1 MDANS
6 QAIRVITTA
15 TKARARDGFARLAL
29 LLLAAAAVALALAEA
44 VAPDD
49 VGAVEVGE
57 GAPGS
62 LVVVDS
68 AMTGSKT
75 EDGKNDTVEPSGS
88 NTPFQATE

>member
-1 MDANS
+1 MKI
-6 QAIRVITTA
+6 Q
-15 TKARARDGFARLAL
+15 RAPIVGRPSHRFERRDEVGKSDREGGE
-29 LLLAAAAVALALAEA
+29 AE
-44 VAPDD
+44 VS
-49 VGAVEVGE
+49 VEVGE

-88 NTPFQATE
+88 KTPFQATE

>member
-49 VGAVEVGE
+49 VGAVVGE

-88 NTPFQATE
+88 KTPFQATE